1 MIITSDER
9 SLIQRVLDLANRRE
23 IRSALVVEDLF
34 RDEPLFRDVRLWRT
48 LDPTDTKDLK
58 RMRNNLCIWLETV
71 MTGTTKQRIILLKK
85 LVIELQRDCAESV
98 LLAGRVPFK
107 IWGNPVLEVGKK
119 GKLQF
124 GAVPL
129 ATGIQA
135 RVWYGLILLF
145 ARDLAANVR
154 RCSAAYR
161 GGEPCGNYYLKT
173 KDRRIACSDRC
184 KIILRNQQIY
194 RAVKK
199 MRKAQ

>member
-1 MIITSDER
+1 MRDN
-9 SLIQRVLDLANRRE
+9 VRR
-23 IRSALVVEDLF
+23 
-34 RDEPLFRDVRLWRT
+34 
-48 LDPTDTKDLK
+48 
-58 RMRNNLCIWLETV
+58 WLEIA
-71 MTGTTKQRIILLKK
+71 MTGTTKRRIALLKK
-85 LVIELQRDCAESV
+85 LAVELQRDCAETL
-98 LLAGRVPFK
+98 LLAGQIPFET
-107 IWGNPVLEVGKK
+107 WGNPVLEVGEK

-129 ATGIQA
+129 ATGVQA

-145 ARDLAANVR
+145 TRDLAANVR

-161 GGEPCGNYYLKT
+161 GAEPCRNYYLKT